1 MKKLISIVI
10 VASFTCLYQSSP
22 ARADGAVT
30 ELFQKYLANGRLG
43 EADEQML
50 STAAAAPNNADAQ
63 LGLGLL
69 RSARAF
75 EKLSQS
81 LYRYGFGSKSDGYEM
96 FLGRGSGEIARNENP
111 EAITYDQFR
120 GILAAF
126 IEDLDAADKAL
137 AAVGEK

>member
-30 ELFQKYLANGRLG
+30 ELFQKYLANGRLD

-63 LGLGLL
+63 LGLGLV

-75 EKLSQS
+75 EN
-81 LYRYGFGSKSDGYEM
+81 Y
-96 FLGRGSGEIARNENP
+96 LGRCTAM
-111 EAITYDQFR
+111 
-120 GILAAF
+120 
-126 IEDLDAADKAL
+126 AL
-137 AAVGEK
+137 APSPTAMKCF